1 MTDVRSFTL
10 LGKLLF
16 LGRYLEHVG
25 SWSTWHTI
33 LVLLFSDFCFFC
45 PLVFLLPSISLAKHF
60 TILVKDVL
68 IIAVSHTT
76 IADVHLYF
84 HLHTVVDCCHSY
96 YSNSF
101 LVIYRMKRKIRKIEQ
116 GVNFIKKFFC
126 CFLCDLLWSNL
137 SGKWFSP
144 CNPRSLSYCS
154 RSLPNEKNFFFLFSF
169 FFSFAFLL
177 FFGFVLFFILLFL
190 SFLKIFYL
198 CIFF

>member
-1 MTDVRSFTL
+1 MTDVRSL
-10 LGKLLF
+10 SLSGKLLF

-25 SWSTWHTI
+25 SWSIWHTI
-33 LVLLFSDFCFFC
+33 LVLLFSDFCFPC
-45 PLVFLLPSISLAKHF
+45 PLVFLLSSISLAKHF

-68 IIAVSHTT
+68 INAVSHTT

-101 LVIYRMKRKIRKIEQ
+101 LVIYHMKQKIRKIEQ
-116 GVNFIKKFFC
+116 GVNFIKRFFC

-154 RSLPNEKNFFFLFSF
+154 RSLPNEKKIFFSLASSFHSF
-169 FFSFAFLL
+169 FFCFL
-177 FFGFVLFFILLFL
+177 VLFCFLFYY
-190 SFLKIFYL
+190 SY
-198 CIFF
+198 FF